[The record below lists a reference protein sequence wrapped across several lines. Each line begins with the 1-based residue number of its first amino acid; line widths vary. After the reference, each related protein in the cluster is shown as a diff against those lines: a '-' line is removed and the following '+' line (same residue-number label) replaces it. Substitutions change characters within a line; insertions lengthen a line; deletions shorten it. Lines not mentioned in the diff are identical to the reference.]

1 MNVTNFPN
9 LTNSTQHKMYQL
21 QTPYDPDMRD
31 WLMAASFGDGLP
43 RGTEGQPGS
52 KLPDVFQ
59 AAVLPMRD
67 QMVYPRAVSPLS
79 VGRERSLRALDVGTK
94 SGMVVALAQKD
105 PTLEEPRPSDL
116 YPIGVVCNV
125 GRMLRMPDGSTTV
138 LVQGRARVRVLEWVR
153 STAFLQA
160 RVQLIDEPIS
170 DSPATEALMRAV
182 LALFERV
189 VMLNEALPEDAYVY
203 AMNVNDPGWL
213 SDMIAQTLPLQ
224 MSERQAI
231 LETIDANARLQ
242 KLSTILARELDVL
255 ELEDKIQANAQN
267 EVDRSQREYYL
278 RERMRAIQTELGEL
292 DGELRDVNNL
302 RSRLTAAQVPDVAR
316 ARAEQELNRLAQL
329 PSMAPDTGVLR
340 TYIEW
345 ILDLPW
351 HEKTQDNLDI
361 THAQK
366 ILDERHFGLPK
377 AKERVLEYIAVR
389 KLTQQQGHK
398 MRSPIICFVGPPG
411 TGKTSLA
418 RSIADALGR
427 KFVRMSVGG
436 VRDEAE
442 IRGHRRTYVGALP
455 GRILQMMKRADTLN
469 PLFVLDEIDKLGE
482 DFRGDPSAALLEV
495 LDPEQNFEF
504 EDHYLDIPYDLSKVL
519 WVTTANSLDP
529 LPPALRDRM
538 EVIEFPGYV
547 EEEKLEIAQRFL
559 VPKQIADNGLLPKQ
573 LTLSDEVIKRL
584 VREYTY
590 EAGVRELDRE
600 IAKVCR
606 KVARSVAE
614 NKRHVQRINPDM
626 LHKYL
631 GPPQFDYGLM
641 EEVDQIGV
649 ANGLAWN
656 EAGGDVMPIEV
667 SLVEGKGSLTL
678 TGSLGDVMQES
689 AQAALSFARVRAK
702 EYGISAKVFEKSD
715 IHVHVAE
722 GAIPKDG
729 PSAGIAIATALIS
742 ALTKVPVRRDVA
754 MTGEITLRGRV
765 LPIGGLKEKILAAHR
780 AGLRTLIMPRKNVK
794 DLDEVPR
801 RIQRDMTLVQVGSME
816 EVLKIAMTRALAP
829 RPSSP
834 ARRARPARVAPVR
847 PPTKP
852 TVKSTRRI

>member
-1 MNVTNFPN
+1 
-9 LTNSTQHKMYQL
+9 MYQA

-43 RGTEGQPGS
+43 RAGEGQQGS
-52 KLPDVFQ
+52 KLPDVFE

-67 QMVYPRAVSPLS
+67 QMVYPRAVAPLT
-79 VGRERSLRALDVGTK
+79 VGRERSLRALDIGSKTGV
-94 SGMVVALAQKD
+94 VVALAQKD
-105 PTLEEPRPSDL
+105 PGNEEPRPSDL

-153 STAFLQA
+153 AASFLQA
-160 RVQLIDEPIS
+160 RVQLVDEPIS
-170 DSPATEALMRAV
+170 DTPATEALMRAV

-189 VMLNEALPEDAYVY
+189 VALNEALPEDAYVY

-213 SDMIAQTLPLQ
+213 ADLIAQTLPLQ
-224 MSERQAI
+224 MAERQAI
-231 LETIDANARLQ
+231 LETIDPNDRLQ

-255 ELEDKIQANAQN
+255 ELEDRIQANAQS

-278 RERMRAIQTELGEL
+278 RERMRAIQTELGEM
-292 DGELRDVNNL
+292 DDEVRDVNVL
-302 RSRLTAAQVPDVAR
+302 RERLAKKEMPDQSR
-316 ARAEQELNRLAQL
+316 ARAEQELNRLSQL
-329 PSMAPDTGVLR
+329 PTMSPDNGILR
-340 TYIEW
+340 NYIEW
-345 ILDLPW
+345 LLDLPW
-351 HEKTQDNLDI
+351 KEHTSDNLEVN
-361 THAQK
+361 HAEQ
-366 ILDERHFGLPK
+366 ILNDRHYGLAK
-377 AKERVLEYIAVR
+377 AKERILEYIAVR
-389 KLTQQQGHK
+389 KLTQQNGQR

-418 RSIADALGR
+418 RSIAEALGR

-455 GRILQMMKRADTLN
+455 GRILQTLKRAGVVN

-495 LDPEQNFEF
+495 LDPEQNNEF
-504 EDHYLDIPYDLSKVL
+504 EDHYLDLPYDLSNVL
-519 WVTTANSLDP
+519 WVTTANALDP

-547 EEEKLEIAQRFL
+547 EEEKLEIAKRFL
-559 VPKQIADNGLLPKQ
+559 VPKQISENGLQPKD
-573 LTLSDEVIKRL
+573 LGISDEAIKHII
-584 VREYTY
+584 REYTY

-614 NKRHVQRINPDM
+614 GKRHLLRVTPEA
-626 LHKYL
+626 LHKFL
-631 GPPQFDYGLM
+631 GPPQFDFGRM
-641 EEVDQIGV
+641 DDTDQVGV
-649 ANGLAWN
+649 ANGVAWS
-656 EAGGDVMPIEV
+656 EAGGDLMPIEV
-667 SLVEGKGSLTL
+667 SLVEGKGNLTL

-689 AQAALSFARVRAK
+689 AQAALSFARARAK
-702 EYGISAKVFEKSD
+702 EFGITAKTFEKSD
-715 IHVHVAE
+715 IHIHVAE

-729 PSAGIAIATALIS
+729 PSAGITMATALIS
-742 ALTKVPVRRDVA
+742 ALTRVPVRRDVA

-780 AGLRTLIMPRKNVK
+780 AGLRTLIMPRKNAK
-794 DLDEVPR
+794 DLEEVPR
-801 RIQRDMTLVQVGSME
+801 RVQRDMTFVQVGSMD
-816 EVLKIAMTRALAP
+816 EVLKTAMSRPIGTRAP
-829 RPSSP
+829 GTSPS
-834 ARRARPARVAPVR
+834 AVRRKRMSTGPNLRR
-847 PPTKP
+847 
-852 TVKSTRRI
+852 TVKKTRRI

>member
-1 MNVTNFPN
+1 M
-9 LTNSTQHKMYQL
+9 
-21 QTPYDPDMRD
+21 
-31 WLMAASFGDGLP
+31 
-43 RGTEGQPGS
+43 
-52 KLPDVFQ
+52 
-59 AAVLPMRD
+59 
-67 QMVYPRAVSPLS
+67 SP
-79 VGRERSLRALDVGTK
+79 K
-94 SGMVVALAQKD
+94 H
-105 PTLEEPRPSDL
+105 
-116 YPIGVVCNV
+116 C
-125 GRMLRMPDGSTTV
+125 
-138 LVQGRARVRVLEWVR
+138 
-153 STAFLQA
+153 
-160 RVQLIDEPIS
+160 
-170 DSPATEALMRAV
+170 
-182 LALFERV
+182 
-189 VMLNEALPEDAYVY
+189 
-203 AMNVNDPGWL
+203 
-213 SDMIAQTLPLQ
+213 
-224 MSERQAI
+224 
-231 LETIDANARLQ
+231 
-242 KLSTILARELDVL
+242 
-255 ELEDKIQANAQN
+255 
-267 EVDRSQREYYL
+267 
-278 RERMRAIQTELGEL
+278 
-292 DGELRDVNNL
+292 
-302 RSRLTAAQVPDVAR
+302 
-316 ARAEQELNRLAQL
+316 
-329 PSMAPDTGVLR
+329 
-340 TYIEW
+340 
-345 ILDLPW
+345 
-351 HEKTQDNLDI
+351 
-361 THAQK
+361 
-366 ILDERHFGLPK
+366 FGLPK

-667 SLVEGKGSLTL
+667 SLVEGKGNLTL

-729 PSAGIAIATALIS
+729 PSAGITIATALIS

-801 RIQRDMTLVQVGSME
+801 RIQRDMTLVQVGTMD
-816 EVLKIAMTRALAP
+816 EVLKIAMTRQLTAH
-829 RPSSP
+829 SSAP
-834 ARRARPARVAPVR
+834 ARRARSARVAPVR
-847 PPTKP
+847 APRAKP
-852 TVKSTRRI
+852 AAKNTRRI

>member
-1 MNVTNFPN
+1 
-9 LTNSTQHKMYQL
+9 MYQS
-21 QTPYDPDMRD
+21 QAPYDPDMRD

-43 RGTEGQPGS
+43 RVSEGQPGS
-52 KLPDVFQ
+52 KLPDVFE

-67 QMVYPRAVSPLS
+67 QMVYPRAVAPLS
-79 VGRERSLRALDVGTK
+79 VGRERSLRALDIGSKT
-94 SGMVVALAQKD
+94 GMVVALAQKD
-105 PTLEEPRPSDL
+105 PTNEEPRPSDL

-153 STAFLQA
+153 STSYLQA
-160 RVQLIDEPIS
+160 RVQLIEEPIS
-170 DSPATEALMRAV
+170 DSPSTEALMRAV

-189 VMLNEALPEDAYVY
+189 VSLNEALPEDAYVY

-213 SDMIAQTLPLQ
+213 ADMIAQTLPLQ

-231 LETIDANARLQ
+231 LETIDANNRLQ

-267 EVDRSQREYYL
+267 EVDRSQREFYL

-292 DGELRDVNNL
+292 DGELKDVNNL
-302 RSRLTAAQVPDVAR
+302 RSRLANAQISDAAR
-316 ARAEQELNRLAQL
+316 ARAELELNRLTQL
-329 PSMAPDTGVLR
+329 PSMAPDTGILR
-340 TYIEW
+340 IYIEW
-345 ILDLPW
+345 LLDLPW
-351 HEKTQDNLDI
+351 REKTQDNLDVR
-361 THAQK
+361 HAES
-366 ILDERHFGLPK
+366 ILNDHHYGLPK
-377 AKERVLEYIAVR
+377 AKERILEYIAVR
-389 KLTQQQGHK
+389 KLTQQNGQQ

-455 GRILQMMKRADTLN
+455 GRILQTMKRADTLN

-504 EDHYLDIPYDLSKVL
+504 EDHYLDVPYDLSKVL
-519 WVTTANSLDP
+519 WVTTANSLEP

-538 EVIEFPGYV
+538 EIIEFPGYV
-547 EEEKLEIAQRFL
+547 EEEKLEIAKRFL
-559 VPKQIADNGLLPKQ
+559 VPKQISENGLQP
-573 LTLSDEVIKRL
+573 THITISDEVIKRL
-584 VREYTY
+584 IREYTY

-600 IAKVCR
+600 IAKICR

-614 NKRHVQRINPDM
+614 NKPHPQRINPDM

-631 GPPQFDYGLM
+631 GPPQFDFRHM
-641 EEVDQIGV
+641 DDVDQIGV
-649 ANGLAWN
+649 ANGVAWS
-656 EAGGDVMPIEV
+656 EAGGDLMPIEV
-667 SLVEGKGSLTL
+667 SLVEGKGNLTL

-702 EYGISAKVFEKSD
+702 ALGISAKIFEKSD
-715 IHVHVAE
+715 IHIHVAE
-722 GAIPKDG
+722 GAIPKEG
-729 PSAGIAIATALIS
+729 PSAGITIATALIS
-742 ALTKVPVRRDVA
+742 ALTKVPVRHDVA

-801 RIQRDMTLVQVGSME
+801 RIQRDMTLVQVASMD
-816 EVLKIAMTRALAP
+816 EVLNTALARPLLLPVRPAARPAARRPRPTPAPAP
-829 RPSSP
+829 RPSKP
-834 ARRARPARVAPVR
+834 AAK
-847 PPTKP
+847 T
-852 TVKSTRRI
+852 TGRI

>member
-1 MNVTNFPN
+1 
-9 LTNSTQHKMYQL
+9 MYQL

-43 RGTEGQPGS
+43 RVSEGQPGG
-52 KLPDVFQ
+52 KLPDVFE
-59 AAVLPMRD
+59 AAILPMRD

-79 VGRERSLRALDVGTK
+79 VGRERSLRALDFGSK
-94 SGMVVALAQKD
+94 AGMVVALAQKD
-105 PTLEEPRPSDL
+105 PTNEEPRPADL

-125 GRMLRMPDGSTTV
+125 GRTLRMPDGSTTV
-138 LVQGRARVRVLEWVR
+138 LVQGRARVRVLEWGR
-153 STAFLQA
+153 STSFIQA
-160 RVQLIDEPIS
+160 RVQLIEEPIS

-189 VMLNEALPEDAYVY
+189 VALNETLPEDAYVY

-213 SDMIAQTLPLQ
+213 ADMIAQTLQLQ

-231 LETIDANARLQ
+231 LETIDPNIRLQ

-302 RSRLTAAQVPDVAR
+302 RNRLATAQVSDAAR

-340 TYIEW
+340 TYVEW
-345 ILDLPW
+345 LLDLPW
-351 HEKTQDNLDI
+351 QEKTQDNLDVQ
-361 THAQK
+361 HAETV
-366 ILDERHFGLPK
+366 LDERHYGLPK
-377 AKERVLEYIAVR
+377 AKERILEYIAVR
-389 KLTQQQGHK
+389 KLTQQNSQK

-418 RSIADALGR
+418 RSIAEALGR
-427 KFVRMSVGG
+427 KFVRMSLGG

-455 GRILQMMKRADTLN
+455 GRIVQTMKRADTLN

-495 LDPEQNFEF
+495 LDPEQNNEF
-504 EDHYLDIPYDLSKVL
+504 EDHYLDLPYDLSKVL
-519 WVTTANSLDP
+519 WVTTANSLEP

-538 EVIEFPGYV
+538 EIIEFPGYV
-547 EEEKLEIAQRFL
+547 EEEKLEIARRFL
-559 VPKQIADNGLLPKQ
+559 VPRQISENGLQPNQ
-573 LTLSDEVIKRL
+573 IVISDEVIKRL
-584 VREYTY
+584 IREYTY

-600 IAKVCR
+600 IAKLCR

-614 NKRHVQRINPDM
+614 NKRHSPRINPDM

-631 GPPQFDYGLM
+631 GPPQFDFGRM
-641 EEVDQIGV
+641 EDVDQIGV
-649 ANGLAWN
+649 ANGVAWS
-656 EAGGDVMPIEV
+656 EAGGDLMPIEV
-667 SLVEGKGSLTL
+667 SLVEGKGNLTL

-702 EYGISAKVFEKSD
+702 DFGIPAKIFEKSD
-715 IHVHVAE
+715 IHIHVAE

-729 PSAGIAIATALIS
+729 PSAGITIATALIS
-742 ALTKVPVRRDVA
+742 ALTKVPVRHDVA

-801 RIQRDMTLVQVGSME
+801 RIQRDMTLVQVGSMD
-816 EVLKIAMTRALAP
+816 EVLNTAMAHPLTA
-829 RPSSP
+829 
-834 ARRARPARVAPVR
+834 RARPSVR
-847 PPTKP
+847 KPQVTRMATRRPRKP
-852 TVKSTRRI
+852 TAKSKRRI